1 MAFWIPFLAGV
12 AVISAGLLGA
22 GNYLG
27 WFGDEVTE
35 IDTITI
41 TESVPWY
48 ESPIVIISIIISIVL
63 LIYIMRKPK

>member
-1 MAFWIPFLAGV
+1 MAFWIPFLAGA
-12 AVISAGLLGA
+12 AVILGV

-27 WFGDEVTE
+27 WFGDEITQ
-35 IDTITI
+35 IDTII
-41 TESVPWY
+41 ESVPWY

>member
-1 MAFWIPFLAGV
+1 MAFWIPFLAGA
-12 AVISAGLLGA
+12 AVISAALLGV

-27 WFGDEVTE
+27 WFGDEITQ
-35 IDTITI
+35 IDTII
-41 TESVPWY
+41 ESVPWY

>member
-1 MAFWIPFLAGV
+1 MAFWIPFLAAA
-12 AVISAGLLGA
+12 AVISTGLLGA

-27 WFGDEVTE
+27 WFGDEITQ
-35 IDTITI
+35 IDTIV
-41 TESVPWY
+41 ESVPWY